1 MSWAVVAVAWWLMVW
16 MRPVQASQFACD
28 KIMVNSG
35 AHVLDLSP
43 EFEKGPITAGWSRAT
58 PPSTTISNVT
68 MDLCKPLPQLKQVD
82 KEDQCPYP
90 TNACMT
96 VTSRRGK
103 QDQIV
108 QVVPVAGTGEGLRL
122 LDTAS
127 NPDETLDVEL
137 QFQGRVWAEREQT
150 MYLRVLCG
158 AYSQL
163 EINAYDPDAGELQ
176 LQWNTPQACF
186 NARRKP
192 AQKQSRSGHFSLW
205 WFMIF
210 VALMYLGVGM
220 WYNHHQYGATG
231 WDLLPH
237 RDMWRELPY
246 VASDFWRH
254 VSRTWQ
260 GSTSVGGNMA
270 TGRYGYEPV

>member
-1 MSWAVVAVAWWLMVW
+1 
-16 MRPVQASQFACD
+16 
-28 KIMVNSG
+28 
-35 AHVLDLSP
+35 
-43 EFEKGPITAGWSRAT
+43 
-58 PPSTTISNVT
+58 
-68 MDLCKPLPQLKQVD
+68 
-82 KEDQCPYP
+82 
-90 TNACMT
+90 
-96 VTSRRGK
+96 
-103 QDQIV
+103 
-108 QVVPVAGTGEGLRL
+108 
-122 LDTAS
+122 
-127 NPDETLDVEL
+127 
-137 QFQGRVWAEREQT
+137 

-163 EINAYDPDAGELQ
+163 EIKAYDPDAGELQ

-192 AQKQSRSGHFSLW
+192 AQKQRRTGYFSLW
-205 WFMIF
+205 WLYVWIAASWTLFFSVGSQTHSMIF
-210 VALMYLGVGM
+210 VALMYLGVGI

-260 GSTSVGGNMA
+260 GSTPMGGNMA

>member
-1 MSWAVVAVAWWLMVW
+1 MEKTRNTFQGPIDCGCHFPIDTFTLQHQIVSMSWAVVAVAWWLMVW
-16 MRPVQASQFACD
+16 MRPVHASQFACD

-127 NPDETLDVEL
+127 NPDETL
-137 QFQGRVWAEREQT
+137 
-150 MYLRVLCG
+150 G
-158 AYSQL
+158 A
-163 EINAYDPDAGELQ
+163 
-176 LQWNTPQACF
+176 
-186 NARRKP
+186 
-192 AQKQSRSGHFSLW
+192 
-205 WFMIF
+205 
-210 VALMYLGVGM
+210 
-220 WYNHHQYGATG
+220 
-231 WDLLPH
+231 
-237 RDMWRELPY
+237 
-246 VASDFWRH
+246 
-254 VSRTWQ
+254 
-260 GSTSVGGNMA
+260 
-270 TGRYGYEPV
+270 